1 MIKINLLPK
10 VEIKKPKKG
19 IGEIFVGTLAL
30 LVVLGVILAT
40 HFSQAGKIEKT
51 RNEIRTTENKIKA
64 LKDVEDQVNEFKEKN
79 KELERR
85 IQIIA
90 DLEKKRSGPLYVMDS
105 LSSAIPARS
114 WVDNIKSKGNSTVL
128 TGIAW
133 NEFTVAEFMKNLQ
146 NSNYFKNVKLKV
158 IKQEDVS
165 SLQLRKFEITSSM
178 DFIGK
183 QNAPKKEETKKSD
196 TTIKKG
202 SDI

>member
-1 MIKINLLPK
+1 MIRINLLPR

-19 IGEIFVGTLAL
+19 IGEIFIGTLAL

-40 HFSQAGKIEKT
+40 HFSQAGKIKNT
-51 RNEIRTTENKIKA
+51 NNEIRVTDKKIEA
-64 LKDVEDQVNEFKEKN
+64 LKDVEEQVNDFKAKN

-90 DLEKKRSGPLYVMDS
+90 DLEKKRSGPLFVMDS
-105 LSSAIPARS
+105 LSSSIPARS
-114 WVDNIKSKGNSTVL
+114 WIDTIKSKGSAT
-128 TGIAW
+128 TISGIAW

-146 NSNYFKNVKLKV
+146 NSDYFKNVKLKV

-178 DFIGK
+178 NFIGNVKKPQNENNK
-183 QNAPKKEETKKSD
+183 QTDSNNEESE
-196 TTIKKG
+196 I
-202 SDI
+202 

>member
-1 MIKINLLPK
+1 MIRINLLPK
-10 VEIKKPKKG
+10 VEIKKPRKG
-19 IGEIFVGTLAL
+19 VGEIFIGTLAL

-40 HFSQAGKIEKT
+40 HFSQAGKISKT
-51 RNEIRTTENKIKA
+51 RDEIKSTEKKITA
-64 LKDVEDQVNEFKEKN
+64 LKDVEEQVNEFKEKN

-105 LSSAIPARS
+105 LSSSIPARS
-114 WVDNIKSKGNSTVL
+114 WINDIKSKGSSTTI

-146 NSNYFKNVKLKV
+146 SSNYFKNVKLKV

-165 SLQLRKFEITSSM
+165 SLPLRKFEITSSM

-183 QNAPKKEETKKSD
+183 QNTPKKENKEADSN
-196 TTIKKG
+196 KKG
-202 SDI
+202 SEI